1 MTLAET
7 EKSIE
12 FTIKYSGAQDSQFC
26 AIQIQK
32 LRENRKFE
40 RISNDA
46 AMYKSRQYLQPCL
59 EEIWLLGIS
68 GFIFGQHCG

>member
-1 MTLAET
+1 MRYRIELTLAET

-40 RISNDA
+40 RIL
-46 AMYKSRQYLQPCL
+46 MMPPCIKRGNIGNL
-59 EEIWLLGIS
+59 VLRR
-68 GFIFGQHCG
+68 FGL